1 MLVSAVGA
9 RGQVYE
15 EAYKEDNTAQVT
27 GDLEMALGHLLTEG
41 NDDGASGTSYGLALA
56 LEQANWVEGV
66 CTESVDDVA
75 AEETSGTE
83 NGSGMALVV
92 S

>member
-1 MLVSAVGA
+1 
-9 RGQVYE
+9 
-15 EAYKEDNTAQVT
+15 
-27 GDLEMALGHLLTEG
+27 MALGHLLTEG
-41 NDDGASGTSYGLALA
+41 NDDGASGTGCGLSLALK
-56 LEQANWVEGV
+56 QADWIEGA

-83 NGSGMALVV
+83 DGSGMALME